1 MGEVWERGWG
11 LREQTYVDYFMPYY
25 ALVIVRN
32 QSLYVLF
39 LLDKLETKT

>member
-1 MGEVWERGWG
+1 MGEVWGKGWG
-11 LREQTYVDYFMPYY
+11 LTEQTYVGYFMPHY